1 MRTNA
6 MQCKYRETYNNYQ
19 YMINC
24 DAYLDNNGTT
34 LVPAIVASEMIKWMN
49 HGNPSSHYAAARA
62 SRAMMDE
69 FRAYLA
75 RVLGCAA
82 NPTTTYDILF
92 TSGASESNALICCG
106 VINNALRALRELH
119 ESHASRTSTVLQRI
133 HIVASAIEHKSIM
146 YLLRDMIERHG
157 DVIDVTYVLPDA
169 SGHIQAREMARAIR
183 ANTILVI
190 CMLANNETGAI
201 NNIAEIS
208 RAVKRVNGHAF
219 VHSDIVQGFG
229 KIPINLARMGVD
241 GASISFHKLHAPIG
255 VGVAIIAR
263 TCTAPAICP
272 LVFGT
277 QNKGMR
283 GGTENVPA
291 IAAAFVATRLAYET
305 MSADIAHEISLK
317 KYLMEQLSARAPCI
331 TLLDYENQEGAHSR
345 LAMQIVFI
353 DSSTNGGDP
362 NKYLP
367 NTLMVAVAKHIG
379 PPACNSMIR
388 DKLEEARVIVSVGSA
403 CNSSSKEHS
412 HVLRAM
418 NMPSILMDGAIR
430 ISMSRYTTTRE
441 LDLFVNGFIA
451 EAKRQLDTAY
461 ARK

>member
-1 MRTNA
+1 
-6 MQCKYRETYNNYQ
+6 
-19 YMINC
+19 MINC

-34 LVPAIVASEMIKWMN
+34 LVPAVVASEMIKWMN
-49 HGNPSSHYAAARA
+49 HGNPSSQYAAARA

-69 FRAYLA
+69 FRGYLA
-75 RVLGCAA
+75 RVAGCAG
-82 NPTTTYDILF
+82 YEILF

-106 VINNALRALRELH
+106 IINNALRAIRGMG
-119 ESHASRTSTVLQRI
+119 QRV
-133 HIVASAIEHKSIM
+133 HIVSSAIEHKSIM
-146 YLLRDMIERHG
+146 YLLRDMTDRHS

-169 SGHIQAREMARAIR
+169 SGHMLARDMAQAVRP
-183 ANTILVI
+183 NTIMVI

-201 NNIAEIS
+201 NDIAGIS
-208 RAVKRVNGHAF
+208 RAVKRANPRVF
-219 VHSDIVQGFG
+219 MHSDIVQGFG
-229 KIPINLARMGVD
+229 KIPINIARMGID
-241 GASISFHKLHAPIG
+241 GASISFHKIHAPTG
-255 VGVAIIAR
+255 AGVAVIAHKCS
-263 TCTAPAICP
+263 TDICP
-272 LVFGT
+272 IVFGT
-277 QNKGMR
+277 QNKGIR

-291 IAAAFVATRLAYET
+291 IAAAFAATRMAHET
-305 MSADIAHEISLK
+305 MHEDIAREVTLK
-317 KYLMEQLSARAPCI
+317 RYLMEQLKARAPCI
-331 TLLDYENQEGAHSR
+331 TLLDYESQESARAR
-345 LAMQIVFI
+345 LAMQIVII
-353 DSSTNGGDP
+353 DSSTSGGDP
-362 NKYLP
+362 TKYLP
-367 NTLMVAVAKHIG
+367 NTLMIAVAKHIG

-430 ISMSRYTTTRE
+430 VSMSRYTTTRE